1 MKMFDSIDIQILNI
15 LQEDGKVTNADLARR
30 VGMAPSGVLER
41 VRKLESRGVILGF
54 AARLDPKALGLGL
67 STFIQVKT
75 TDSVGGT
82 DIGRLLA
89 AIPEVQEVHW
99 IAGEYNYLVK
109 ARISGTDTLGLLM
122 KKFGEI
128 PGVQD
133 SRTTL
138 VLETLK
144 ETQALPLDFVRPK
157 QSRKA
162 GHGLPR
168 EKE

>member
-1 MKMFDSIDIQILNI
+1 MLDSTDIQILNI
-15 LQEDGKVTNADLARR
+15 LQADGKITNAELARQ

-41 VRKLESRGVILGF
+41 VKKLESRGVILGF
-54 AARLDPKALGLGL
+54 SVRLNPKVLGLAL

-82 DIGRLLA
+82 DIGRQLA
-89 AIPEVQEVHW
+89 DIAEVQEVHW
-99 IAGEYNYLVK
+99 IAGEYNYLIK

-144 ETQALPLDFVRPK
+144 ETQALPLEFIRRK
-157 QSRKA
+157 QSKKA
-162 GHGLPR
+162 A
-168 EKE
+168 K